1 MRRRLEV
8 KHTIDEEVFKI
19 LSLQSDSI
27 STFLEQKT
35 EDLQERLLA
44 CRHCFREMSWKQ
56 LDDGLC
62 PHCLERRKLH
72 RRIFARLAPQVRTVG
87 GIAEIGEQY
96 VAVEGEGHWEI
107 SGTKEAEYV
116 AEDQA
121 KRFAES
127 IY

>member
-1 MRRRLEV
+1 MEHLKKTWRTKAAPVRTTNRRGLKVRRRLEV

-72 RRIFARLAPQVRTVG
+72 RRIFARIAPQVGKG
-87 GIAEIGEQY
+87 GQ
-96 VAVEGEGHWEI
+96 
-107 SGTKEAEYV
+107 T
-116 AEDQA
+116 
-121 KRFAES
+121 
-127 IY
+127 